1 MVRVAVIDADKCKP
15 KECGQPCLRFCPP
28 VHSRIEAIRF
38 EQGSDKP
45 TIVESLCTG
54 CGICVKKCPFHCI
67 TVVNLPEELEGECSH
82 RYGPNMFKLYR
93 LPVPQRGIITGL
105 IGRNGTGK
113 STALRILS
121 GETKP
126 NLGRFDSP
134 PDWPEITKHYRG
146 SILQDYFERLS
157 KGRLKIVHKPQY
169 VDAIPQK
176 IKGKVASV
184 LEKVDD
190 REVLKELSRELQ
202 ISKILDRQI
211 GVLSGGELQAVSI
224 VAAVCRDAD
233 VYVFDEPSS
242 HLDVGQRMRAAKI
255 IRSLIDQKRTVILA
269 EHDLAMLDYLSDQV
283 CVLYGEPG
291 VYGIIS
297 HNHGV
302 RVGVNIFLNGFIP
315 DENMRFRPEAIR
327 FHIKPPREAPPVDS
341 WQIEWNAMEKRFRGF
356 SLQVEGGDIK
366 RGEVVGIVGPNGIGK
381 TTFIKLLAGLEKP
394 DKGVSPT
401 LAGFSISYKP
411 QYISA
416 EYEGPVDSLLVGIAG
431 ERHDT
436 EYFRNEIIHALSLED
451 FLERDVKDLSGGEL
465 QRVAVAAC
473 LSRKAQLYLLDEPS
487 AYLDVEERLSVAKA
501 IRKVTEDNEAFA
513 YVAEHDI
520 AIQDFMADRLMIFS
534 GLPGV
539 SGTAASPSPL
549 REGMNK
555 FLKEM
560 DITFRREPETGRPRV
575 NKFGSKTDRMQKEA
589 GEYYYVPTSAK
600 E

>member
-1 MVRVAVIDADKCKP
+1 MVRVAVIDTDRCKP

-38 EQGSDKP
+38 GQGSDKP

-54 CGICVKKCPFHCI
+54 CGICVKKCLFRCI

-121 GETKP
+121 GEMKP

-134 PDWPEITKHYRG
+134 PDWPEITRHYRG

-176 IKGKVASV
+176 IKGKVSSI

-190 REVLKELSRELQ
+190 RKVLKELSRELQ
-202 ISKILDRQI
+202 INKILDRQI

-341 WQIEWNAMEKRFRGF
+341 WQIEWDAMEKRFRGF
-356 SLQVEGGDIK
+356 SLQIERGDIK

-381 TTFIKLLAGLEKP
+381 TTFVKLLAGLEKP
-394 DKGVSPT
+394 NRGVSPT

-416 EYEGPVDSLLVGIAG
+416 EYEGPVDSLLVSIAR
-431 ERHDT
+431 ERYDT
-436 EYFRNEIIHALSLED
+436 DYFRSEITHALSLED

-473 LSRKAQLYLLDEPS
+473 LAKKAQLYLLDEPS

-501 IRKVTEDNEAFA
+501 IRKIIEDNEAFA
-513 YVAEHDI
+513 YVVEHDI

-575 NKFGSKTDRMQKEA
+575 NKLGSKTDRIQKEA

>member
-1 MVRVAVIDADKCKP
+1 MVRVAVIDTDRCKP

-121 GETKP
+121 GEMKP

-134 PDWPEITKHYRG
+134 PDWPEITRHYRG

-176 IKGKVASV
+176 IKGKVASI

-190 REVLKELSRELQ
+190 RKVLKELSRELQ
-202 ISKILDRQI
+202 INKILDRQI

-341 WQIEWNAMEKRFRGF
+341 WQIEWDAMEKRFRGF
-356 SLQVEGGDIK
+356 SLQIEHGDIK

-394 DKGVSPT
+394 NRGVSPT

-416 EYEGPVDSLLVGIAG
+416 EYEGPVDSLLVNIAE
-431 ERHDT
+431 ERYGTD
-436 EYFRNEIIHALSLED
+436 YFRNEIIHALSLED

-473 LSRKAQLYLLDEPS
+473 LAKKAQLYLLDEPS

-501 IRKVTEDNEAFA
+501 IRKVIEDNEAFA
-513 YVAEHDI
+513 YVVEHDI

-539 SGTAASPSPL
+539 SGTAASPSSL

-575 NKFGSKTDRMQKEA
+575 NKLGSKTDRMQKEA
-589 GEYYYVPTSAK
+589 GEYYYVPTSVK